1 MDRAPANDQFGV
13 ERYRSYLRLL
23 AEAELDRAL
32 RTKLDPSDLVQQTL
46 LQACQIR
53 HQFRGASEAEM
64 AAWLRQI
71 LARTLLHC
79 VRDLHRARRDVDRE
93 RSLQA
98 AINESSARLE
108 LWLAAEQSSPSQQVI
123 RMEQTLRMVSA
134 VEALPEGQREAVV
147 LYYFRGYSL
156 AEVGERLGR
165 RESAA
170 AGLLHRGLKQLR
182 QSMMPNPSGGTDHS
196 GG

>member
-1 MDRAPANDQFGV
+1 MDRAPANDHFGV

-23 AEAELDRAL
+23 AEAELDRKL
-32 RTKLDPSDLVQQTL
+32 RAKLDPSDLVQQTL

-79 VRDLHRARRDVDRE
+79 VRDLHRARRDIDRE

-98 AINESSARLE
+98 TINESSARLE

-123 RMEQTLRMVSA
+123 RMEQTLEMVRA

-147 LYYFRGYSL
+147 LYYFRGCSL

-165 RESAA
+165 SESAA
-170 AGLLHRGLKQLR
+170 VGLLHRGLKHLR
-182 QSMMPNPSGGTDHS
+182 QKARDPSAGVDYS
-196 GG
+196 

>member
-1 MDRAPANDQFGV
+1 MGRASANDQFGV
-13 ERYRSYLRLL
+13 ERYGSYLRLL
-23 AEAELDRAL
+23 AEAELDRKL

-53 HQFRGASEAEM
+53 HQFRGSSEAEM

-79 VRDLHRARRDVDRE
+79 VRDLHRARRDIDRE

-98 AINESSARLE
+98 TINESSARLE

-123 RMEQTLRMVSA
+123 RMEQTLEMVRA

-147 LYYFRGYSL
+147 LYYFRGCSL

-165 RESAA
+165 SESAA
-170 AGLLHRGLKQLR
+170 TGLLHRGLKHLR
-182 QSMMPNPSGGTDHS
+182 QKTHDPSAGVDHS
-196 GG
+196 